1 MTTLE
6 SPLPVYKI
14 MKQNWLTSKPNS
26 LSGWVAAFFT
36 AFIMMM
42 SHFYWNDFFA
52 ATNWMAATGE
62 EVLQKGEYW
71 RAWTTVF
78 VHGDAK
84 HLLSNSFF
92 FFIFASLIYGY
103 FGFWLFPAAAFL
115 FGGLINLIVLHGM
128 PSTTQLV
135 GASGVVFWMG
145 GFWLMMAFFIDRR
158 RGILHRSLKTLGISF
173 VLFFPSEAFNP
184 TTSYKAHLIGFF
196 MGILFGLGIYGL
208 FKKTFQTKDHIE
220 TIDENLDPTLINQV

>member
-1 MTTLE
+1 M
-6 SPLPVYKI
+6 
-14 MKQNWLTSKPNS
+14 
-26 LSGWVAAFFT
+26 F
-36 AFIMMM
+36 
-42 SHFYWNDFFA
+42 
-52 ATNWMAATGE
+52 
-62 EVLQKGEYW
+62 
-71 RAWTTVF
+71 
-78 VHGDAK
+78 
-84 HLLSNSFF
+84 LLSNSFF

-103 FGFWLFPAAAFL
+103 FGFLLFPAAAFL

-158 RGILHRSLKTLGISF
+158 RSVLHRSLKTLGISF

-208 FKKTFQTKDHIE
+208 FKKTFH
-220 TIDENLDPTLINQV
+220 ENTEMVE